1 MEKEI
6 YSPMEKVLIQG
17 TIAICGDDCR
27 EEIIPTKE
35 LCDSALKTKK
45 QFNDALSLDAML
57 LELEAKADMM
67 DGYKMEEWLL

>member
-6 YSPMEKVLIQG
+6 YSPMERILIEG
-17 TIAICGDDCR
+17 AKKLT
-27 EEIIPTKE
+27 TKE
-35 LCDSALKTKK
+35 VVETAIETKK